1 MTESQIG
8 LAAAGTQA
16 AGALFA
22 GFAANRQ
29 RKIAKDQKKL
39 ISDLESSRQ
48 EIVNPYENVTSLAGQ
63 ITNPYANLAV
73 ATQAADM
80 QIEQTDIALA
90 NTLDNL
96 RQTGAGGATA
106 LAQAAL
112 KGKQG
117 VSASI
122 EKQEI
127 NNQKLRARGEV
138 QAQTALLSEQ
148 KRLQNAEIKG
158 KRFVYDEQE
167 EREMGQLDRAQG
179 QLENAQ
185 AQQFASRG
193 QAFGALAGVGKS
205 LAGVDEGFDFGGLL
219 PAKGYGS
226 YKRGGDDYYNMP
238 SGLSRG
244 EFRDFNK

>member
-29 RKIAKDQKKL
+29 RKIAKDQKDL
-39 ISDLESSRQ
+39 IKDLEASRQ
-48 EIVNPYENVTSLAGQ
+48 EIINPYENVTSLAGQ
-63 ITNPYANLAV
+63 ISNPYANLAV

-80 QIEQTDIALA
+80 QAEQADIALA

-112 KGKQG
+112 KSKQG
-117 VSASI
+117 VSASLEI
-122 EKQEI
+122 QEAQ
-127 NNQKLRARGEV
+127 NEKLRAQGES
-138 QAQTALLSEQ
+138 QTQTALLAEQ
-148 KRLQNAEIKG
+148 RRLQTADAQG
-158 KRFVYDEQE
+158 KAFVYGEQE
-167 EREMGQLDRAQG
+167 EREMGQLDRAQA

-185 AQQFASRG
+185 AQQYSSRG
-193 QAFGALAGVGKS
+193 QAFGALAGAGKS
-205 LAGVDEGFDFGGLL
+205 LAGVEGLDLSGLF
-219 PAKGYGS
+219 PSKS
-226 YKRGGDDYYNMP
+226 YRDYKKGGDEYYNIP
-238 SGLSRG
+238 SGLSQ
-244 EFRDFNK
+244 EDFKKFNK